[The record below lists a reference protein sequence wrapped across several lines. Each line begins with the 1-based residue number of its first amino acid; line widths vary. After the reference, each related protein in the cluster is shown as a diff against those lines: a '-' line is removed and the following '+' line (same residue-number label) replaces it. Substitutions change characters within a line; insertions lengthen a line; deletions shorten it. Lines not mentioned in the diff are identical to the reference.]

1 LASFRGSART
11 AAVKD
16 LKRARR
22 RLSCLSC
29 LSCRP
34 TPHHNRN
41 LKSLSY
47 MPPTNTN
54 TTQPLLLPPLSLLL
68 PSVEVLASAATGAD
82 SRDALLGG
90 SSLALVVL
98 ADKASVLLLDGVRLG
113 ASVKAMK
120 SQALGASAAAKK
132 AMAEVD
138 EKMGKVEKVEKAK
151 KTGGGDGGDGGRG
164 TTKKAAEEEEEEA
177 VLVGAAREV
186 AAAEAKELRGRCAKA
201 EADRAAMEAQA
212 KNQGEEMMRLMDEN
226 ARLGKKLEDFEILM
240 GDQMKKLA

>member
-1 LASFRGSART
+1 
-11 AAVKD
+11 
-16 LKRARR
+16 
-22 RLSCLSC
+22 
-29 LSCRP
+29 
-34 TPHHNRN
+34 
-41 LKSLSY
+41 
-47 MPPTNTN
+47 MPPTNTNTN
-54 TTQPLLLPPLSLLL
+54 TTQPLPLPPLSLLL
-68 PSVEVLASAATGAD
+68 PSVEVLTAAATGAD
-82 SRDALLGG
+82 CRDALLGG

-98 ADKASVLLLDGVRLG
+98 ADKASVLLLEGVRLG

-138 EKMGKVEKVEKAK
+138 EKMGKVEKAK
-151 KTGGGDGGDGGRG
+151 KAGGSDGGDGERG
-164 TTKKAAEEEEEEA
+164 TTKKTAEEEEEEA